1 MNLTERENLE
11 CILSDCYKEVW
22 GIRPRFLNMTEM
34 SISEL
39 QDMIDRL
46 AEESM
51 QMEEESYDHFFE
63 DVVEVSAPTTNP
75 EDRWID
81 FEILFD
87 RGLRNC
93 MTSVGI

>member
-22 GIRPRFLNMTEM
+22 GIRPRFLNMAEM

-51 QMEEESYDHFFE
+51 QMEESYDHFFE

-93 MTSVGI
+93 TTSVGI

>member
-22 GIRPRFLNMTEM
+22 GIRPRFLNMAEM

-39 QDMIDRL
+39 QEMIDRL

-63 DVVEVSAPTTNP
+63 DVVEVSAPTNP

>member
-22 GIRPRFLNMTEM
+22 GIRPRFLNMAEM

-63 DVVEVSAPTTNP
+63 DVVEVSAPTINP

-87 RGLRNC
+87 RGMKNC
-93 MTSVGI
+93 VTSFRI